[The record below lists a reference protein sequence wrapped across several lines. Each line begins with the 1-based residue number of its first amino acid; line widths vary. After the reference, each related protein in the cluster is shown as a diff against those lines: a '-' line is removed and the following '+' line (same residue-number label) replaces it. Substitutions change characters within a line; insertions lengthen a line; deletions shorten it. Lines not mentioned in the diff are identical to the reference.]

1 MDYETKLLLNRL
13 IETIDTPD
21 WYTIILTSIITIVN
35 AVIMVWLGWKQYK
48 LQQKQVKL
56 EEYDLYRQ
64 MYNCINAIHINTTG
78 FTLLVYWGF
87 SDINS
92 EHWNERKKE
101 IALWMKSIDNLSV
114 DFQLKFPE
122 EIDLQYKY
130 KVLIS
135 LMSMVITQ
143 AETISKEGLLKEHS
157 NNAYNTL
164 NDIKKTENELLPM
177 IASRIVDGQKKTEF
191 INTINNFLLLRK
203 IVFESNI
210 LDKIKSRI

>member
-1 MDYETKLLLNRL
+1 MDYETKILLNRL
-13 IETIDTPD
+13 VEAVGNPD
-21 WYTIILTSIITIVN
+21 WYTIIITSVITIIN
-35 AVIMVWLGWKQYK
+35 ASIMLWLGWKQYK

-87 SDINS
+87 AEINS

-101 IALWMKSIDNLSV
+101 IALWMKSIDDLSV

-122 EIDLQYKY
+122 EIDLLYKY

-135 LMSMVITQ
+135 LMSMLITQ
-143 AETISKEGLLKEHS
+143 AEAITKEGLLNKQCNQINE
-157 NNAYNTL
+157 TV
-164 NDIKKTENELLPM
+164 NDIKKTEKELLSM
-177 IASRIVDGQKKTEF
+177 IASRIVDGENKNEF
-191 INTINNFLLLRK
+191 INTINDFLLFRK
-203 IVFESNI
+203 SVFESNI
-210 LDKIKSRI
+210 LDKIKKRI

>member
-1 MDYETKLLLNRL
+1 MDYEIKILFNRL
-13 IETIDTPD
+13 IDVIDTPD
-21 WYTIILTSIITIVN
+21 WYTIIITSIITIIN
-35 AVIMVWLGWKQYK
+35 AIIMIWLGWKQYK
-48 LQQKQVKL
+48 LQQKQVKH

-78 FTLLVYWGF
+78 FTLLIYWGF
-87 SDINS
+87 AEINS

-101 IALWMKSIDNLSV
+101 IALWMRSIDDLSV

-157 NNAYNTL
+157 NNANNTL

-203 IVFESNI
+203 IIFESNI

>member
-1 MDYETKLLLNRL
+1 MDYETKILLNRFV
-13 IETIDTPD
+13 EAVGNPD
-21 WYTIILTSIITIVN
+21 WYTIIITSVITIIN
-35 AVIMVWLGWKQYK
+35 ASIMLWLGWKQYK

-87 SDINS
+87 AEINS

-101 IALWMKSIDNLSV
+101 IALWMKSIDDLSV

-122 EIDLQYKY
+122 EIDLLYKY

-135 LMSMVITQ
+135 LMSMLITQ
-143 AETISKEGLLKEHS
+143 AEAITKEGLLNKQCNQINE
-157 NNAYNTL
+157 TV
-164 NDIKKTENELLPM
+164 NDIKKTEKELLSM
-177 IASRIVDGQKKTEF
+177 IASRIVDGENKNEF
-191 INTINNFLLLRK
+191 INTINDFLLFRK
-203 IVFESNI
+203 SVFESNI
-210 LDKIKSRI
+210 LDKIKKRI

>member
-1 MDYETKLLLNRL
+1 M
-13 IETIDTPD
+13 I
-21 WYTIILTSIITIVN
+21 
-35 AVIMVWLGWKQYK
+35 WLGWKQYK

-87 SDINS
+87 AEINS

-101 IALWMKSIDNLSV
+101 IALWMRSIDDLSV

-157 NNAYNTL
+157 NNANNTL

-203 IVFESNI
+203 IIFESNI

>member
-1 MDYETKLLLNRL
+1 MDYEIKILFNRL
-13 IETIDTPD
+13 IDVIDTPD
-21 WYTIILTSIITIVN
+21 WYTIIITSIITIIN
-35 AVIMVWLGWKQYK
+35 AIIMIWLGWKQYK
-48 LQQKQVKL
+48 LQQKQVKH

-64 MYNCINAIHINTTG
+64 MYNCIKAIHINTTG
-78 FTLLVYWGF
+78 FTLLIYWGF
-87 SDINS
+87 AEINS

-101 IALWMKSIDNLSV
+101 IALWMRSIDDLSV

-157 NNAYNTL
+157 NNANNTL

-203 IVFESNI
+203 IIFESNI

>member
-1 MDYETKLLLNRL
+1 MDYEVKILLNRL
-13 IETIDTPD
+13 IEAINTPD
-21 WYTIILTSIITIVN
+21 WYTIIITSIITIVN
-35 AVIMVWLGWKQYK
+35 AIIMIWLGWKQYK

-87 SDINS
+87 AEINS

-101 IALWMKSIDNLSV
+101 IALWMKSIDDLSV

-135 LMSMVITQ
+135 LMSMVINQ
-143 AETISKEGLLKEHS
+143 AEAITKEGFIKKQNVKVNE
-157 NNAYNTL
+157 TV
-164 NDIKKTENELLPM
+164 NDIKKTEKELLSM
-177 IASRIVDGQKKTEF
+177 IASRIVDGNHKNEF
-191 INTINNFLLLRK
+191 INTITDFILFRK
-203 IVFESNI
+203 SVFESNI

>member
-1 MDYETKLLLNRL
+1 MDYETKILLNRL
-13 IETIDTPD
+13 VEAVGNPD
-21 WYTIILTSIITIVN
+21 WYTIIITSVITIIN
-35 AVIMVWLGWKQYK
+35 ASIMLWLGWKQYK

-87 SDINS
+87 AEINS

-101 IALWMKSIDNLSV
+101 IALWMKSIDDLSV

-122 EIDLQYKY
+122 EIDLLYKY

-135 LMSMVITQ
+135 LMSMLITQ
-143 AETISKEGLLKEHS
+143 AEAITKEGLLNKQC
-157 NNAYNTL
+157 NQINKTV
-164 NDIKKTENELLPM
+164 NDIKKTEKELLSM
-177 IASRIVDGQKKTEF
+177 IASRIVDGENKNEF
-191 INTINNFLLLRK
+191 INTINDFLLFRK
-203 IVFESNI
+203 SVFESNI
-210 LDKIKSRI
+210 LDKIKKRI